1 MAQVSTF
8 VVTLAAAQFCAALGI
23 AVALFLWRALR

>member
-1 MAQVSTF
+1 MAHLAAF

-23 AVALFLWRALR
+23 AVALFVWRALR